1 MVGRIL
7 IMAAVVSTIVATAS
21 AQDLPKATVPTAAAQ
36 AHGRYQIVISPFT
49 ERNTFLL
56 DTETGAVWQLQA
68 LATLNGEPLVWSLMP
83 RADND
88 EDMARI
94 VSRFGKKPGAKATQ
108 PGAPRQ

>member
-1 MVGRIL
+1 MVGRIF

-21 AQDLPKATVPTAAAQ
+21 AQDLPKATVPITAAP

-56 DTETGAVWQLQA
+56 DTETGAVWQLQD
-68 LATLNGEPLVWSLMP
+68 LATLNGEPLVWNLMP

-88 EDMARI
+88 DDMARI
-94 VSRFGKKPGAKATQ
+94 ISRFGKKPGAKATQ